1 VAAIPDA
8 VLDRLLVRG
17 SPPARR
23 ARVREYLDAGVD
35 TVLLALQSGEADPD
49 RRREVLRGALGALA
63 PAAG

>member
-1 VAAIPDA
+1 M
-8 VLDRLLVRG
+8 
-17 SPPARR
+17 R